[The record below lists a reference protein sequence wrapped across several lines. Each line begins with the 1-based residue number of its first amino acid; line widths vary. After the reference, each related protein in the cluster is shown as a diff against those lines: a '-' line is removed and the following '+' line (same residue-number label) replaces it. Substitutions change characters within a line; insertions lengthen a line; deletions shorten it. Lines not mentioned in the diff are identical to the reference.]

1 MQLLGR
7 ALGSNGK
14 RIGSQI
20 TGAGKKL
27 GGALGSHRVQTG
39 RHYTGE
45 PKTPTSGLERGSRA
59 PGPTGNIH
67 HIPRDGQFSMT
78 HSGPPERQPWQRK
91 KNH

>member
-1 MQLLGR
+1 MQLLAR

-14 RIGSQI
+14 RIGSQL

-27 GGALGSHRVQTG
+27 GSALGAHRAQHTRHPTG
-39 RHYTGE
+39 DH
-45 PKTPTSGLERGSRA
+45 KTPTSGLERGSRQA
-59 PGPTGNIH
+59 GNIH

-78 HSGPPERQPWQRK
+78 LLVPPDRASWQRK